1 MKNRLSRFM
10 PQGSA
15 MAIAVMAVG
24 LMSFHGQSSAGNS
37 LASLRDAKAAVH
49 GVHHLSGARS
59 GLAGGVTK
67 VDFDPDL
74 LHIPW
79 S

>member
-15 MAIAVMAVG
+15 MAITAMAVG
-24 LMSFHGQSSAGNS
+24 LMNFHGQSSAGNNA
-37 LASLRDAKAAVH
+37 ASSGDAKAAVH
-49 GVHHLSGARS
+49 GVRHLSSTRS